1 MVFKIKT
8 ARNDHPFLVLADGFM
23 SAVGI
28 LQREKNVYDEDI
40 ISVQQLDGYK
50 SDHILVKD
58 LILTEERLEEKVR
71 RELAQKLPHW
81 KNMPDGIAGGD
92 IHSFLIRTQKG
103 HYFTSSTVGGI
114 GSCYYLNMDD
124 LEQLPGIAEKEKE
137 EVTLKTKQ
145 NV

>member
-1 MVFKIKT
+1 MMVFKIKT
-8 ARNDHPFLVLADGFM
+8 AKNDHPFLVLADGFM

-28 LQREKNVYDEDI
+28 LQREKNVYDGDI
-40 ISVQQLDGYK
+40 ISVQQLDEYK

-81 KNMPDGIAGGD
+81 KKIPDGIAGGD
-92 IHSFLIRTQKG
+92 IHSFLIRSSKG

-114 GSCYYLNMDD
+114 GYCYYLNMDD
-124 LEQLPGIAEKEKE
+124 LEQLPGIAEKEE
-137 EVTLKTKQ
+137 
-145 NV
+145 